1 VTFAIV
7 RLPDRPIVDL
17 AARRSANQA
26 FTWRGAELR
35 RSKKGAGT
43 RMSGEPI
50 VDQVVFER
58 ARAALGADFV
68 RILGYFLEDGAKSVA
83 DIAAA
88 FHGRTA
94 ARLVTPAHKLKGE
107 ARQLGAMAIGELAF
121 VIEMGARRAV
131 ETQSDPTELLVP
143 IAKLQPL
150 WDETVVV
157 LERETNPLVQR
168 APRAAA
174 AAPVASGGFGRALP
188 TNQRFGRL

>member
-1 VTFAIV
+1 MA
-7 RLPDRPIVDL
+7 
-17 AARRSANQA
+17 
-26 FTWRGAELR
+26 
-35 RSKKGAGT
+35 
-43 RMSGEPI
+43 GEPI
-50 VDQVVFER
+50 VDQMVFER
-58 ARAALGADFV
+58 ARAMLGADFV

-83 DIAAA
+83 DIAGA
-88 FHGRTA
+88 FHERAA

-107 ARQLGAMAIGELAF
+107 ARQIGAMAIGELAF

-131 ETQSDPTELLVP
+131 ETQSDPAELLVP

-168 APRAAA
+168 APRPGV
-174 AAPVASGGFGRALP
+174 AAPAASGGFGRALP